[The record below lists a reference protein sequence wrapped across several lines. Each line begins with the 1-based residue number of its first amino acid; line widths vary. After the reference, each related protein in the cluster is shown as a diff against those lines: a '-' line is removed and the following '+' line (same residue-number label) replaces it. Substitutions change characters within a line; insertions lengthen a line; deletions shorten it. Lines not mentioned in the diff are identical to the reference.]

1 MQELT
6 YFLDFRQIIS
16 VLQIISRTI
25 TISLK
30 FILISYL
37 SYHILILLASYN
49 HNIG

>member
-25 TISLK
+25 TIPLK
-30 FILISYL
+30 HSYQLLVISHSDITY
-37 SYHILILLASYN
+37 
-49 HNIG
+49 